1 MKPTLYARLM
11 VWIDAF
17 MADPDP
23 YAECERL
30 AKGERGWSQIPL
42 VTKPW
47 WLLAL
52 REAQGK

>member
-23 YAECERL
+23 YAEHFGDFPHIGGR
-30 AKGERGWSQIPL
+30 K
-42 VTKPW
+42 
-47 WLLAL
+47 
-52 REAQGK
+52 

>member
-1 MKPTLYARLM
+1 M
-11 VWIDAF
+11 I
-17 MADPDP
+17 PDVSAAE
-23 YAECERL
+23 YTAECERL